1 MMKKSLHKIV
11 SGTIMIALMLFSTS
25 CASGPEPVADK
36 VLKSYE
42 SQPGVLAFRL
52 PPAMVNVAVSASA
65 DEELKDFLKG
75 METIKVMVMG
85 NEDGKKKDFG
95 KINNRISK
103 ELDGIGFEDLV
114 AINREG
120 SKVLIKVYDQGE
132 KTTDAVILIRGEG
145 GFVALSLTGDIDL
158 KELAK
163 MAYKVHAEDFN
174 KK

>member
-1 MMKKSLHKIV
+1 MKMTVHKIISRITV
-11 SGTIMIALMLFSTS
+11 AALIFLSFSCT
-25 CASGPEPVADK
+25 SGPAPEADK

-42 SQPGVLAFRL
+42 SQSGVLAFRL
-52 PPAMVNVAVSASA
+52 PPAMVNVAVSTSA

-75 METIKVMVMG
+75 METIKVMIMG
-85 NEDGKKKDFG
+85 TVDGKKRDFG

-114 AINREG
+114 AINHEG
-120 SKVLIKVYDQGE
+120 NKVLIKVYDQGE
-132 KTTDAVILIRGEG
+132 KTTDAVVLVRGDD

-163 MAYKVHAEDFN
+163 IAYKVHAEDFN
-174 KK
+174 RK

>member
-1 MMKKSLHKIV
+1 MKPILKIISGITMM
-11 SGTIMIALMLFSTS
+11 TLMFMTLS

-42 SQPGVLAFRL
+42 SQSGVLAFRL
-52 PPAMVNVAVSASA
+52 PPAMVNVAVSTST

-75 METIKVMVMG
+75 METIKVMIMG
-85 NEDGKKKDFG
+85 TEDAKKRDFG

-114 AINREG
+114 AINHEG
-120 SKVLIKVYDQGE
+120 NKVLIKVYDQGE
-132 KTTDAVILIRGEG
+132 KTTDAVILVRGDD

-163 MAYKVHAEDFN
+163 IAYKVHAEDFN
-174 KK
+174 RK

>member
-1 MMKKSLHKIV
+1 MMKKSLYEIV
-11 SGTIMIALMLFSTS
+11 YGTIMIALMLFSTS

-52 PPAMVNVAVSASA
+52 PPAMVNVAVSTSA

-132 KTTDAVILIRGEG
+132 KTTDAVILIRGDG

-163 MAYKVHAEDFN
+163 MAYKVHEEDFN